1 MDQGATGQQG
11 LGPDIF
17 DRLYPRVVKM
27 TNGDTLTNVIA
38 MLARG
43 MHGICLTEQGQVY
56 SYERNCYRGK
66 YTKEEDACLYQIKML
81 INITLYLKASKIK
94 VSIYYNCK

>member
-1 MDQGATGQQG
+1 MGQGATGQQG
-11 LGPDIF
+11 LGHDIF

-38 MLARG
+38 MQAGG

-56 SYERNCYRGK
+56 
-66 YTKEEDACLYQIKML
+66 
-81 INITLYLKASKIK
+81 
-94 VSIYYNCK
+94 YYGCND